1 MDILKKW
8 ISPKEEGRMQ
18 SIPVEHITTNPNQPR
33 KIFKEE
39 EIDSLALSIEELGI
53 LQPLTVR
60 KVEQGWELVAGER
73 RLRAS
78 KKVGLT
84 YVPCL
89 VMDVSEE
96 TSSILS
102 LVENIQRED
111 LDYFEEAAAIANLIA
126 LYGLSQE
133 AVAKKIGKSQS
144 AVANSLRLLKLSQP
158 VIDLLREAGC
168 TQRHAR
174 ALLKLPEESERL
186 DILKKVIAQSLNVAQ
201 TESLIQSYLEPK
213 EEKSKGSTKIILRDV
228 RLFLNTIS
236 KSLNLMQ
243 AAGVDARCE
252 KEEKESEICV
262 TIHIPKE

>member
-8 ISPKEEGRMQ
+8 INPKGEEQMQ
-18 SIPVEHITTNPNQPR
+18 SIPVEQICTNPNQPR

-60 KVEQGWELVAGER
+60 KLETGWELVAGER

-78 KKVGLT
+78 KQVGLK

-133 AVAKKIGKSQS
+133 AVAKKLGKSQS
-144 AVANSLRLLKLSQP
+144 AVANSLRLLKLSEP
-158 VIDLLREAGC
+158 VIELLRESGC

-174 ALLKLPEESERL
+174 ALLKLPEEEERL
-186 DILKKVIAQSLNVAQ
+186 EVLGKVIAQSLNVAQ
-201 TESLIQSYLEPK
+201 TESLIEAYLEPK
-213 EEKSKGSTKIILRDV
+213 EEKGKGSTKIILRDV

-252 KEEKESEICV
+252 KEEKEKEICV

>member
-1 MDILKKW
+1 ML
-8 ISPKEEGRMQ
+8 SV
-18 SIPVEHITTNPNQPR
+18 PVDQIVANPNQPR
-33 KIFKEE
+33 KIFKQE

-60 KVEQGWELVAGER
+60 KKEKGWELVAGER

-78 KKVGLT
+78 RQIGLSH
-84 YVPCL
+84 VPCL
-89 VMDVSEE
+89 VMEVSDE

-111 LDYFEEAAAIANLIA
+111 LDYFEEASAIANLISI
-126 LYGLSQE
+126 YGLSQDE
-133 AVAKKIGKSQS
+133 VAKKIGKSQS

-158 VIDLLREAGC
+158 IIDRLREAGC

-174 ALLKLPEESERL
+174 ALLKLPEEGQRTEVL
-186 DILKKVIAQSLNVAQ
+186 EKIIDQSLNVAQ
-201 TESLIQSYLEPK
+201 SEALIELYLEPK
-213 EEKSKGSTKIILRDV
+213 EEKKKGSTKIILRDV
-228 RLFLNTIS
+228 RLFLNTIT

-252 KEEKESEICV
+252 KEEGEKEICV
-262 TIHIPKE
+262 TIHIPKEK